1 MSNARNLF
9 IGFLTV
15 VAALSATTATAHAQ
29 RKMLVL
35 IDASGSMSIERADL
49 TTRFAAAKARAL
61 SQIADQGGSGLEAVA
76 VYTFS
81 DTTSTLQ
88 TVGGFVDPNIA
99 ITTVQ
104 NLDLFTVGGGLTP
117 LAGSVCDAVDTLTLE
132 PAAEK
137 ILQIA
142 SDGEENFTPDTHLC
156 FGLPSTDPLPPY
168 TENSWQN
175 KVLNKVSDANF
186 QVVIDLFD
194 PGPITGLAARAAAS
208 ADPEGDLTAKT
219 RLLGAVSAIAAAG
232 EGPPTL
238 RDFFAEIAR
247 VSGGRLTVIEDT
259 APQLPVLA
267 DLDGNSC
274 VDRSDALLI
283 ARKFSQSGPPQDNPT
298 DLDLDGT
305 TGFADYAI
313 ALGRFTPG
321 GCGQA
326 DPYTPRAPILCRGA
340 QILVV
345 NREAIEHG
353 GITVE
358 ARGSCNIIIRDSLIV
373 AGRNAL
379 NILGSAV
386 ITVER
391 SIIVGEDAF
400 LSSVGATLLFARDS
414 VFHGARRTVGP
425 FAFIDLGG
433 NTFE

>member
-1 MSNARNLF
+1 MTNVRNLI

-15 VAALSATTATAHAQ
+15 VATLGVATEAAHAQ

-61 SQIADQGGSGLEAVA
+61 SQIADQAGSGLDGVA

-88 TVGGFVDPNIA
+88 TAGGFVDPNAA
-99 ITTVQ
+99 ILAVQ
-104 NLDLFTVGGGLTP
+104 GLDLFTVGGGLTP

-132 PAAEK
+132 PAADK

-142 SDGEENFTPDTHLC
+142 SDGEENFTPDTHPC
-156 FGLPSTDPLPPY
+156 FGPSSIDPAPPY

-186 QVVIDLFD
+186 QVLIDLFD
-194 PGPITGLAARAAAS
+194 PGPITGLAALSAAA
-208 ADPEGDLTAKT
+208 ADPEGGLTAKT
-219 RLLGAVSAIAAAG
+219 RLLGAVAAIAAAG

-238 RDFFAEIAR
+238 RDFFTEIAR
-247 VSGGRLTVIEDT
+247 ATGGRLTVIEDT
-259 APQLPVLA
+259 APQLPVTG

-274 VDRSDALLI
+274 VDRSDALRV
-283 ARKFSQSGPPQDNPT
+283 ARAFGQAGAPQDHPT
-298 DLDLDGT
+298 DLDLDGV

-313 ALGRFTPG
+313 TLARFTPG

-340 QILVV
+340 QIIIVDGQS
-345 NREAIEHG
+345 IENG

-358 ARGSCNIIIRDSLIV
+358 ARGSCQILIRNSLLV
-373 AGRNAL
+373 SGRNAL
-379 NILGSAV
+379 HILGSAV
-386 ITVER
+386 ITVDN
-391 SIIVGEDAF
+391 SIIVGEQAF
-400 LSSVGATLLFARDS
+400 LTSRGATLLFARNS
-414 VFHGARRTVGP
+414 IFHGARDIIGP
-425 FAFIDLGG
+425 FAFFDLGG